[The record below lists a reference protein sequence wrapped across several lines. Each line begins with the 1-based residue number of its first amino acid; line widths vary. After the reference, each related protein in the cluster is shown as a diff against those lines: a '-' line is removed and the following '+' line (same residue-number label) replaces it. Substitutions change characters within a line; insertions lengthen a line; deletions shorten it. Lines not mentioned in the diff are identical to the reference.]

1 MSDVYERLYH
11 ARTKWYNFG
20 LKLKITSSD
29 LDAIGQQ
36 YFHNPANCF
45 REVLSNWLR
54 QKSDTERTWAKLTD
68 ALRSPTVGFEDVH
81 VYETLEE
88 ANLSMCECAA
98 TIYEEVKQKDVCRN
112 GVVKFES
119 ADSREANQS
128 LHVLEDESKRF
139 KCPCSKCD
147 LITYLDQGCPK
158 SMSSSYPYLPLNDL
172 RDYDKEDLV
181 QKLDSDCVKIIRH
194 FAKLLSSTR
203 RSMKMREIT
212 VGSLICT
219 VLDIGAHKS
228 MTNPLPLLEQER
240 EKLKEAKSI
249 DDVFIIL
256 EKHVSFFNHEILEH
270 IIHEQGDQDDKEKFK
285 EFQVHFNKF
294 CRCRIFE
301 VSPSVFDPTGQD
313 KRTTKFF
320 VVLASPDLIHTLAD
334 VKKAKNKIASLLGL
348 HTSTVKLKRIDI
360 GSIILVF
367 SIPLIVSQQV
377 FPLSPAVH
385 KELKSCSYTIIVPDI
400 DTPACGTQ
408 QVSQHWL
415 YSTVEECLLH
425 VDECHVNLCMHCYR
439 KIILQTRIWCWN
451 VVSV

>member
-1 MSDVYERLYH
+1 MQSITFITKIIHVDYLSIDDLMHVYEKLYH

-20 LKLKITSSD
+20 LKLKVKPSD

-36 YFHNPANCF
+36 YHNPADCF
-45 REVLSNWLR
+45 REVLSTWLR
-54 QKSDTERTWAKLTD
+54 QNSDTERTWATLTD
-68 ALRSPTVGFEDVH
+68 ALRSPTVGFEDVCVHKTLDDASLCKSRSTTTIH
-81 VYETLEE
+81 V
-88 ANLSMCECAA
+88 
-98 TIYEEVKQKDVCRN
+98 YEEVKQKPDVRRN
-112 GVVKFES
+112 GTLVNSVS
-119 ADSREANQS
+119 TDSREAHQN

-158 SMSSSYPYLPLNDL
+158 SKSNSYPYLPLNDL

-181 QKLDSDCVKIIRH
+181 QKLDNDSAKIIKH

-228 MTNPLPLLEQER
+228 MTNPLPLLEHER

-249 DDVFIIL
+249 DNVFIIL
-256 EKHVSFFNHEILEH
+256 EKHMSFFNHEILEH
-270 IIHEQGDQDDKEKFK
+270 IIDEQGDQDDKEKLK
-285 EFQVHFNKF
+285 EFQVHFSQF
-294 CRCRIFE
+294 CKCRIFE

-348 HTSTVKLKRIDI
+348 HASTVKLKRIDI
-360 GSIILVF
+360 GSVILVF

-377 FPLSPAVH
+377 FPLSPAVY
-385 KELKSCSYTIIVPDI
+385 KELKSCGYAVIVDI
-400 DTPACGTQ
+400 DTPACGTL

-415 YSTVEECLLH
+415 
-425 VDECHVNLCMHCYR
+425 
-439 KIILQTRIWCWN
+439 
-451 VVSV
+451 